1 MIELKN
7 VSKTYKNGTRALQH
21 VTLSINDG
29 EFVFIMGKSGSGKS
43 TLMRLLMKEIEPDEG
58 DIDVNDVILKKL
70 PRRYIPKYR
79 RGIGMVFQDFRLL
92 KDLTVF
98 ENVAFAQ
105 RVIRTPGREIREN
118 VTEVLRKV
126 GISSKYKALP
136 SQLSGGEQQ
145 RVAIARA
152 IVNKPDIILC
162 DEPTGNLDAAT
173 AKDIMALLEEINKSG
188 TTIIVITHSNEIAK
202 SMGKRII
209 TLEKGVVVSDV

>member
-118 VTEVLRKV
+118 VTEVLRMV

-152 IVNKPDIILC
+152 IVNRPDIILC

-173 AKDIMALLEEINKSG
+173 AKDIMALLDEINKTG

-209 TLEKGVVVSDV
+209 TLDKGVVVSDV

>member
-118 VTEVLRKV
+118 VTEVLRMV

-152 IVNKPDIILC
+152 IVNRPDIILC

-173 AKDIMALLEEINKSG
+173 AKDIMALLEEINKYG

-209 TLEKGVVVSDV
+209 TLDKGVVVSDV

>member
-1 MIELKN
+1 
-7 VSKTYKNGTRALQH
+7 
-21 VTLSINDG
+21 
-29 EFVFIMGKSGSGKS
+29 
-43 TLMRLLMKEIEPDEG
+43 
-58 DIDVNDVILKKL
+58 
-70 PRRYIPKYR
+70 
-79 RGIGMVFQDFRLL
+79 MVFQDFRLL

-118 VTEVLRKV
+118 VTEVLRMV

-152 IVNKPDIILC
+152 IVNRPDIILC

-173 AKDIMALLEEINKSG
+173 AKDIMALLDEINKTG

-202 SMGKRII
+202 SMGKRVI
-209 TLEKGVVVSDV
+209 TLDKGVVVSDV